1 MPETRVNQKCPN
13 CGAWLPFRQTIPG
26 RRKCDFCGV
35 AVPQLPP
42 VIPQTPAENSAV
54 TPVTIA
60 VFLSFFGA
68 LLAGWQF
75 MRLSAPRTPSEDN
88 VRVPI
93 APPVAAVV
101 APPAPVP
108 LVPVPTMSAPTPP
121 TQPTPHSSR
130 SHRPTPAAP
139 HSEPCHISGV
149 EMDQMR
155 ERHGSQIKSCFA
167 AELKLLPAAV
177 GLGSSWEL
185 GIDADGKVVR
195 VRPHLH
201 VFDFK
206 RSREQQAAAAYSPPA
221 SDSDAVRCAV
231 RAFMLWDFGSYVP
244 DLKQLKAR
252 IPNLEMTCGLTLT
265 LAEP

>member
-42 VIPQTPAENSAV
+42 LIPQTPAETPAIS
-54 TPVTIA
+54 PVTIA
-60 VFLSFFGA
+60 VLLSFFGA

-75 MRLSAPRTPSEDN
+75 MRVAVPRTPVDDS
-88 VRVPI
+88 VRAPI
-93 APPVAAVV
+93 SPPAPAVI

-108 LVPVPTMSAPTPP
+108 LAPVPTSPIPMAP
-121 TQPTPHSSR
+121 TQPAPHSAR
-130 SHRPTPAAP
+130 SHRTTRAAP

-167 AELKLLPAAV
+167 PALKLLPAEV
-177 GLGSSWEL
+177 GLSSSWDL

-201 VFDFK
+201 VLDYK
-206 RSREQQAAAAYSPPA
+206 RSREQQAAAAYSPPPP
-221 SDSDAVRCAV
+221 DSEALRCAV
-231 RAFMLWDFGSYVP
+231 RALMLWDFGSYVP
-244 DLKQLKAR
+244 DLKQLKDR

>member
-42 VIPQTPAENSAV
+42 VVPQTPAETSAV
-54 TPVTIA
+54 SPVAIA
-60 VFLSFFGA
+60 VLLGFFGA
-68 LLAGWQF
+68 LLAGWQYL
-75 MRLSAPRTPSEDN
+75 RLSAQRTLPEDKVRAPSAAP
-88 VRVPI
+88 VP
-93 APPVAAVV
+93 AVV

-108 LVPVPTMSAPTPP
+108 LAPVPTTPASTPP
-121 TQPTPHSSR
+121 TQPAPHSSR
-130 SHRPTPAAP
+130 SHRTPTAAP

-167 AELKLLPAAV
+167 AALKLLPAEV
-177 GLGSSWEL
+177 GLGSSWDL

-206 RSREQQAAAAYSPPA
+206 RSREQQAAAAYSPPS
-221 SDSDAVRCAV
+221 SDSEAVHCAV
-231 RAFMLWDFGSYVP
+231 RALMLWDFGSYVP
-244 DLKQLKAR
+244 ELKQLKAR
-252 IPNLEMTCGLTLT
+252 IPNLRMTCSLTLT

>member
-42 VIPQTPAENSAV
+42 VIPP
-54 TPVTIA
+54 TPVGTPVVSPITIA
-60 VFLSFFGA
+60 ALLSFFGA
-68 LLAGWQF
+68 LLAGWLF
-75 MRLSAPRTPSEDN
+75 MRASVQRTLPDDKVRAPRAPSAP
-88 VRVPI
+88 
-93 APPVAAVV
+93 VAV
-101 APPAPVP
+101 APPAAVP
-108 LVPVPTMSAPTPP
+108 LTPVPTPPVATPP
-121 TQPTPHSSR
+121 TQHAPHSSR
-130 SHRPTPAAP
+130 AHRTATTTP

-155 ERHGSQIKSCFA
+155 QRHGSQIKSCFA
-167 AELKLLPAAV
+167 PALKLLPAQV
-177 GLGSSWEL
+177 GLSSSWEL

-195 VRPHLH
+195 VRSQLH
-201 VFDFK
+201 VLDYK
-206 RSREQQAAAAYSPPA
+206 RSLEQQAAAAFSPP
-221 SDSDAVRCAV
+221 SNDSEAVRCAV
-231 RAFMLWDFGSYVP
+231 RALMLWDFGSYVP
-244 DLKQLKAR
+244 DLKQLKGR